1 MTSPVEE
8 RTGAPV
14 PGALAA
20 IDIGTNSVHML
31 IARVAGN
38 GRFEVITRHV
48 NELPRSPRELVP
60 ELPVEAEAWILRAL
74 AQPGAGRG
82 AATALLL

>member
-1 MTSPVEE
+1 MTSALEQ
-8 RTGAPV
+8 RSGAQV

-38 GRFEVITRHV
+38 GRFEVVTRQKEMVRLHV
-48 NELPRSPRELVP
+48 LVLLCAAP
-60 ELPVEAEAWILRAL
+60 CDQRAR
-74 AQPGAGRG
+74 A
-82 AATALLL
+82 